1 MVFVFQ
7 YQLLEQKYRWLFL
20 KKNTSKSK
28 PFFSP
33 INSPELEDI
42 NFTIMKTKTTFNI
55 CARNTV

>member
-1 MVFVFQ
+1 M
-7 YQLLEQKYRWLFL
+7 EQKYRWLFL

-42 NFTIMKTKTTFNI
+42 NFTIMKTKTAFNI
-55 CARNTV
+55 CARTTV